1 MPALPSRFLA
11 AALLCVGGAA
21 LPPLAA
27 WAANAPAIDAAQ
39 VQRQRQTQREHIQA
53 QRREIEAQRER
64 GEAACYQQFAVEDC
78 LRRVRVQAREA
89 DNVLHHQ
96 EVQIN
101 DAERREKAG
110 QRLQAIE
117 ERKQEQRQKLE
128 AGERP
133 APMRVAPRNAPQKPR
148 EQEARDR
155 AQQQS
160 RRAAEH
166 AADVQRR
173 EQTQPQRI
181 QDSRA
186 RYEAKQQKARERRER
201 LERQQA
207 EAAGRNPPTA
217 LPPPAP
223 AASSDR

>member
-1 MPALPSRFLA
+1 MTLM
-11 AALLCVGGAA
+11 
-21 LPPLAA
+21 
-27 WAANAPAIDAAQ
+27 
-39 VQRQRQTQREHIQA
+39 
-53 QRREIEAQRER
+53 
-64 GEAACYQQFAVEDC
+64 
-78 LRRVRVQAREA
+78 
-89 DNVLHHQ
+89 
-96 EVQIN
+96 
-101 DAERREKAG
+101 
-110 QRLQAIE
+110 
-117 ERKQEQRQKLE
+117 EQLS
-128 AGERP
+128 AYIP
-133 APMRVAPRNAPQKPR
+133 YN

-166 AADVQRR
+166 AADVQSR

-207 EAAGRNPPTA
+207 EAAGRKPSPA

-223 AASSDR
+223 AAGSDR